1 MTRRLLP
8 LLLVFA
14 FTGALPGQVPSK
26 ARIDSL
32 LQAAS
37 KALDH
42 YQTLAPSIRST
53 HANEKTLRDSCNGV
67 LEMLGRDVQDAK
79 KNIARYRALAAPQ
92 SVDLFDIY
100 EIFQKIMEGISDLG
114 YVGDLYGETNRAL
127 FAEAYN
133 RFVKITLW
141 FGGEVRN
148 TLQCSADKQLRLPTY
163 LALPL
168 DP

>member
-37 KALDH
+37 NALDH
-42 YQTLAPSIRST
+42 YQTLPPSIRSN

-67 LEMLGRDVQDAK
+67 LEMLGREVHDAK
-79 KNIARYRALAAPQ
+79 KNIARYRALTAPQ

-100 EIFQKIMEGISDLG
+100 EIFQKLMEETSDLG
-114 YVGDLYGETNRAL
+114 YVGDLYGETHRA
-127 FAEAYN
+127 
-133 RFVKITLW
+133 
-141 FGGEVRN
+141 
-148 TLQCSADKQLRLPTY
+148 
-163 LALPL
+163 
-168 DP
+168 

>member
-1 MTRRLLP
+1 VEQREVVDFMRNHMTRRVLP

-37 KALDH
+37 NALAH
-42 YQTLAPSIRST
+42 YQTLAPSIRSN
-53 HANEKTLRDSCNGV
+53 HANEKMLRDSCNGA

-92 SVDLFDIY
+92 SVDLFDILRNLP
-100 EIFQKIMEGISDLG
+100 EDHGRNQRS
-114 YVGDLYGETNRAL
+114 R
-127 FAEAYN
+127 
-133 RFVKITLW
+133 
-141 FGGEVRN
+141 VRGR
-148 TLQCSADKQLRLPTY
+148 SLR
-163 LALPL
+163 
-168 DP
+168 

>member
-1 MTRRLLP
+1 MTRRVLP

-37 KALDH
+37 NAFDH
-42 YQTLAPSIRST
+42 NQTLAPSIRSN
-53 HANEKTLRDSCNGV
+53 HAKEKMLRDSCNRV

-92 SVDLFDIY
+92 SVDLFDIFTKSSRRSWK
-100 EIFQKIMEGISDLG
+100 ESAISGTWAIF
-114 YVGDLYGETNRAL
+114 T
-127 FAEAYN
+127 
-133 RFVKITLW
+133 
-141 FGGEVRN
+141 VRPIGR
-148 TLQCSADKQLRLPTY
+148 CSLKPTTVS
-163 LALPL
+163 
-168 DP
+168 